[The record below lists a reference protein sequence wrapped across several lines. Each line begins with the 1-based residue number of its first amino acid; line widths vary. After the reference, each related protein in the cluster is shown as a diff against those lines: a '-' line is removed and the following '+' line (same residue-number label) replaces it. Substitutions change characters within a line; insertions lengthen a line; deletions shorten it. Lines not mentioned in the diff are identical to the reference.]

1 MEKNVSHFALPP
13 HAFMGY
19 RGMPA
24 LLALH
29 NPVSALMQAVCSN
42 LLQSQKL
49 WRWIPAPGGSMLF
62 GSARVLKEVEQQ
74 KAGAHLERQLP
85 SVDAMFGIAKCLVLE
100 DG

>member
-1 MEKNVSHFALPP
+1 
-13 HAFMGY
+13 
-19 RGMPA
+19 
-24 LLALH
+24 
-29 NPVSALMQAVCSN
+29 
-42 LLQSQKL
+42 
-49 WRWIPAPGGSMLF
+49 MLF